1 MNQSWA
7 DVFTSSLQ
15 NVWLGFANFV
25 PNLIV
30 AILIFV
36 LAWVLGSLLGRA
48 VRELFIAIKLDRLLD
63 SVGLDDMAKKAGVT
77 FSGAAFLGAVVRW
90 FVIIVG
96 LIVALDIVGLRD
108 LNIILTG
115 IVVGFIPKVVIACI
129 VLIAAAYL
137 SRLVSGVVSAGARSV
152 DAGSHSTM
160 FATVAKYA
168 IWIFAFI
175 IALSQL
181 GIGAALFQTLF
192 TGVVLM
198 LAIAG
203 GLAFGL
209 GGKDHASRMLDK
221 VSREMS
227 ER

>member
-1 MNQSWA
+1 
-7 DVFTSSLQ
+7 
-15 NVWLGFANFV
+15 
-25 PNLIV
+25 
-30 AILIFV
+30 
-36 LAWVLGSLLGRA
+36 
-48 VRELFIAIKLDRLLD
+48 
-63 SVGLDDMAKKAGVT
+63 
-77 FSGAAFLGAVVRW
+77 
-90 FVIIVG
+90 
-96 LIVALDIVGLRD
+96 
-108 LNIILTG
+108 
-115 IVVGFIPKVVIACI
+115 
-129 VLIAAAYL
+129 
-137 SRLVSGVVSAGARSV
+137 
-152 DAGSHSTM
+152 M

-192 TGVVLM
+192 TGAVLM

-209 GGKDHASRMLDK
+209 WGKDHASRMLDK

>member
-48 VRELFIAIKLDRLLD
+48 VRELFAAIKLDRLLD
-63 SVGLDDMAKKAGVT
+63 SVGLDDMAKKAGVS

-108 LNIILTG
+108 LNTILTG

-152 DAGSHSTM
+152 DAGRHSTM

-192 TGVVLM
+192 TGAVLM